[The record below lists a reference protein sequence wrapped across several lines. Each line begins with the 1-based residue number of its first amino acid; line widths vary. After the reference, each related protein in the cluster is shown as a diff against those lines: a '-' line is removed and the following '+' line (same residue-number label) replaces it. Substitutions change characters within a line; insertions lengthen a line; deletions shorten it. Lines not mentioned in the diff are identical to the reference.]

1 MVDFNNF
8 FNNRKRLC
16 IAGGIIIIII
26 TVVGCI
32 IYEQCNHREDESFV
46 AVNAIVTEV
55 GQNGQQNADRKNKNV
70 IVHIMG
76 EVNNPG
82 ILELPEGSRL
92 KDVIEMAGGLTE
104 QANIFKVN
112 LAYIVQDGQK
122 IIIPN
127 LNEKSTE
134 IAVIDDSEN
143 FIADNPT
150 TSGGKININTAT
162 QSELESIT
170 GVGPSMASK
179 ILQYRK
185 EHGKF
190 KNVEEI
196 KNVSG
201 IGNAKYESI
210 KTEICV
216 K

>member
-32 IYEQCNHREDESFV
+32 IYEQRNHREDESFV

-55 GQNGQQNADRKNKNV
+55 GQNEQQNADGKNKNV

-82 ILELPEGSRL
+82 IVELPEGSRL

-104 QANIFKVN
+104 QANILKVN